1 MQFAYYI
8 ARRYLR
14 SRHRSGFLNRSS
26 VLAIIGITIGVAVLH
41 IVLAVMNGFEAEMR
55 RTFVENMPMV
65 TVHSTAPEGFTGLGA
80 LMDEVAED
88 EDVLG
93 VAPFIRKEA
102 IITGGSRFGDP
113 RNKGAVIWGIEPDL
127 IDTVQPLSKY
137 LLPAPEILAGLKG
150 GQVPRIILGSA
161 LANSL
166 YAAVGD
172 TVILTTTRGE
182 FKADRIEAESR
193 KSVVIGFFET
203 GMYEFDSQF
212 AYIDIQQAQDFFA
225 YGRGGASLVGVKVR
239 DLMQADI
246 VADRIEEN
254 LPAYHYTSSWKR
266 LNKELF
272 QWIKTEKAVM
282 FLLLGLII
290 LIAGFNIVGIL
301 TMMVGERR
309 REIAIL
315 MSMGTSRSQILGIF
329 LINGIYLGV
338 VGVVIGSAVGLL
350 AIGALEKFG
359 FPIPG
364 NVYFLDTIPV
374 LLQWSDFTLVVVLT
388 LLMSIVAGLW
398 PSFEAGRLK
407 PMEIIRYE

>member
-1 MQFAYYI
+1 M
-8 ARRYLR
+8 
-14 SRHRSGFLNRSS
+14 
-26 VLAIIGITIGVAVLH
+26 LAIIGISIGVAVLH

-65 TVHSTAPEGFTGLGA
+65 TVHSTAPEGFTELGK
-80 LMDEVAED
+80 LMDDIAED

-93 VAPFIRKEA
+93 VSPFIRKEA
-102 IITGGSRFGDP
+102 IITGGGRFGDP

-137 LLPAPEILAGLKG
+137 LIPAPEILAGLKG
-150 GQVPRIILGSA
+150 GVVPRVILGSS
-161 LANSL
+161 LANNL

-172 TVILTTTRGE
+172 TVVLTTTKGE

-193 KSVVIGFFET
+193 KFVVIGFFET

-212 AYIDIQQAQDFFA
+212 AYIHIEMAREFFD
-225 YGRGGASLVGVKVR
+225 YGHGGASLVGVKVK
-239 DLMQADI
+239 DLMKADLA
-246 VADRIEEN
+246 ADRIEET
-254 LPAYHYTSSWKR
+254 LPAYHYTSNWKR

-272 QWIKTEKAVM
+272 DWIQTEKVVM
-282 FLLLGLII
+282 FILLALII

-301 TMMVGERR
+301 TMMVGERK

-329 LINGIYLGV
+329 LINGIYQGLLGV
-338 VGVVIGSAVGLL
+338 IFGSGFGLA
-350 AIGALEKFG
+350 AIFSLEKFG

-364 NVYFLDTIPV
+364 DVYFLDTVPV
-374 LLQWSDFTLVVVLT
+374 LIQWPDFIMVVVVT
-388 LLMSIVAGLW
+388 LIMSVVAGLW
-398 PSFEAGRLK
+398 PSYEAARLK
-407 PMEIIRYE
+407 PMEILRNA

>member
-172 TVILTTTRGE
+172 TVILTTTKGE

-329 LINGIYLGV
+329 LINGIYLGM
-338 VGVVIGSAVGLL
+338 VGVIIGSAVGLL
-350 AIGALEKFG
+350 AIASLEKFG

-388 LLMSIVAGLW
+388 LLMSVVAGLW

>member
-1 MQFAYYI
+1 MEFAYYI

-14 SRHRSGFLNRSS
+14 SRNRSGFLNRSS

-65 TVHSTAPEGFTGLGA
+65 TIHCNAPEGFSNLGE
-80 LMDEVAED
+80 LMDQVGD
-88 EDVLG
+88 DPDVLG

-102 IITGGSRFGDP
+102 IVTGGSRYGDP
-113 RNKGAVIWGIEPDL
+113 HNKGAVIWGIEPDL

-150 GQVPRIILGSA
+150 GRVPRVILGSA

-166 YAAVGD
+166 FAAIGD

-193 KSVVIGFFET
+193 KFVVIGFFET
-203 GMYEFDSQF
+203 GMFEFDSQF
-212 AYIDIQQAQDFFA
+212 AYVDIEQAREFFA
-225 YGRGGASLVGVKVR
+225 YGHGGASLLGVKIR
-239 DLMQADI
+239 DLMTADL
-246 VADRIEEN
+246 VADRIEES
-254 LPAYHYTSSWKR
+254 LPPLHYTSNWMR
-266 LNKELF
+266 LNKDLF
-272 QWIKTEKAVM
+272 KWIQTEKRVM

-309 REIAIL
+309 REIGIL
-315 MSMGTSRSQILGIF
+315 KALGTSRSQILGIF
-329 LINGIYLGV
+329 LFNGIYLGV
-338 VGVVIGSAVGLL
+338 MGVSIGSGLGL
-350 AIGALEKFG
+350 AAIAGLEKFG

-364 NVYFLDTIPV
+364 NVYFVDTIPV
-374 LLQWSDFTLVVVLT
+374 LLQWTDFFLVVSLTLV
-388 LLMSIVAGLW
+388 MSIVAGLW

>member
-65 TVHSTAPEGFTGLGA
+65 TVHNTAPEGFTGLGA
-80 LMDEVAED
+80 LMDTVAED

-102 IITGGSRFGDP
+102 IVTGGSRFGDP

-137 LLPAPEILAGLKG
+137 LLPAPEILAGLHG
-150 GQVPRIILGSA
+150 GKVPRVILGSD
-161 LANSL
+161 LANNL

-172 TVILTTTRGE
+172 TVILTTTKGE

-212 AYIDIQQAQDFFA
+212 AYMDIEQTRDFFG
-225 YGRGGASLVGVKVR
+225 YGPEGASLLGVKVK
-239 DLMQADI
+239 DMMQADL
-246 VADRIEEN
+246 VADRIEEH
-254 LPAYHYTSSWKR
+254 LPSYHYTSNWMR

-309 REIAIL
+309 REIGIL

-329 LINGIYLGV
+329 LFNGIYLGMM
-338 VGVVIGSAVGLL
+338 GVVIGSGVGLL
-350 AIGALEKFG
+350 AIAALDKFG

-388 LLMSIVAGLW
+388 LFMSVVAGLW
-398 PSFEAGRLK
+398 PSYEAGRLN

>member
-65 TVHSTAPEGFTGLGA
+65 TVHSSAAEGFTDLGG
-80 LMDEVAED
+80 LMDLVGED

-102 IITGGSRFGDP
+102 IVTGGSRFGDP
-113 RNKGAVIWGIEPDL
+113 RNKGAVIWGVEPDL
-127 IDTVQPLSKY
+127 VDTVQPLGKY
-137 LLPAPEILAGLKG
+137 LLPAPEILAGLRG
-150 GQVPRIILGSA
+150 GVVPRVILGSA
-161 LANSL
+161 LANNLFS
-166 YAAVGD
+166 AIGD
-172 TVILTTTRGE
+172 TVILTTTKGE

-193 KSVVIGFFET
+193 KAVVIGFFET

-212 AYIDIQQAQDFFA
+212 AYIDIEQAREFFA
-225 YGRGGASLVGVKVR
+225 YGHGGASLLGVRVR
-239 DLMQADI
+239 DLMEADL
-246 VADRIEEN
+246 VADRIEET
-254 LPAYHYTSSWKR
+254 LPAYHYTSNWKL
-266 LNKELF
+266 LNKDLF
-272 QWIKTEKAVM
+272 KWIQTEKRVM

-309 REIAIL
+309 REIGIL
-315 MSMGTSRSQILGIF
+315 KAMGTSRSQILGIF
-329 LINGIYLGV
+329 LFNGIYLGMM
-338 VGVVIGSAVGLL
+338 GVTIGSAVGLL
-350 AIGALEKFG
+350 AIGALDKFG

-374 LLQWSDFTLVVVLT
+374 LLQWTDFFMVVSLTLV
-388 LLMSIVAGLW
+388 MSVIAGLW

-407 PMEIIRYE
+407 PMEIFRYE

>member
-14 SRHRSGFLNRSS
+14 SRNFSGFLNRSS
-26 VLAIIGITIGVAVLH
+26 VLAIIGITIGVMVLH
-41 IVLAVMNGFEAEMR
+41 IVLAVMNGFESEMR

-65 TVHSTAPEGFTGLGA
+65 TVHSTAPEGFTDLGA
-80 LMDEVAED
+80 LMDQVAAD
-88 EDVLG
+88 PDVIG

-150 GQVPRIILGSA
+150 GTVPRIILGSA
-161 LANSL
+161 LSTSL
-166 YAAVGD
+166 FAALGD
-172 TVILTTTRGE
+172 TVILTTTKGE
-182 FKADRIEAESR
+182 FKANQIEAESR
-193 KSVVIGFFET
+193 KGVVIGFFET

-212 AYIDIQQAQDFFA
+212 AYMDIQQAQEFFA
-225 YGRGGASLVGVKVR
+225 YGRGGASLVGVKVT
-239 DLMQADI
+239 DVMQADV
-246 VADRIEEN
+246 VADRIEES
-254 LPAYHYTSSWKR
+254 LPASHYTSSWKQ

-272 QWIKTEKAVM
+272 EWIKTEKAVM
-282 FLLLGLII
+282 FLLLLLII

-301 TMMVGERR
+301 TMMVGERKK
-309 REIAIL
+309 EIAIL

-329 LINGIYLGV
+329 LLNGIYLGAM
-338 VGVVIGSAVGLL
+338 GVTIGSALGLA
-350 AIGALEKFG
+350 AIFFLKEYG

-374 LLQWSDFTLVVVLT
+374 LLQWTDFVVVIIVT
-388 LLMSIVAGLW
+388 LAMSVVAGLW
-398 PSFEAGRLK
+398 PSYEAGRLK
-407 PMEIIRYE
+407 PMEILRNV